1 MAGRPNSGC
10 ELIFLLPEG
19 QRLGCSRQMVSFEA
33 TGKGGFK
40 PTSLRFVAAGIRTK
54 VTFYSS
60 FYSVLLCGLLLDRS
74 RSCR

>member
-1 MAGRPNSGC
+1 
-10 ELIFLLPEG
+10 
-19 QRLGCSRQMVSFEA
+19 MVPFET

-54 VTFYSS
+54 VAFYSS